1 MRREQ
6 DYGRPPVTAIQD
18 STFVL
23 PYNFKGIGFNDNII
37 SSAPV
42 ASSLHFIAE
51 HAKYTLLSWPEFIV
65 IMHSDGSKWLKD
77 MEARILIF
85 TLSLYW

>member
-1 MRREQ
+1 MR
-6 DYGRPPVTAIQD
+6 
-18 STFVL
+18 
-23 PYNFKGIGFNDNII
+23 NI
-37 SSAPV
+37 
-42 ASSLHFIAE
+42 LCCHG
-51 HAKYTLLSWPEFIV
+51 LSFIV